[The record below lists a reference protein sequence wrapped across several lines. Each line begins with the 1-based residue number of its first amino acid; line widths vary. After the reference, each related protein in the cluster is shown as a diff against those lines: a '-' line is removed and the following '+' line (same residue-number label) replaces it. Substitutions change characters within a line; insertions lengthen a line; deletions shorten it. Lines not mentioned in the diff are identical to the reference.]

1 MTYTDV
7 IILIP
12 CHSLE
17 DFPSDLG
24 ESAAAGLLNA
34 FAVAFHPAILH
45 KMPQL
50 PRWHRADD
58 PPHAQSGQ
66 LVIIPESAT
75 SWLPHEWVQ
84 KAREAEA
91 IVLDSIADRE
101 ELLQAALLPLDLAP
115 ESSGMKN
122 LVCDC
127 LALGTCWLSVELL
140 TRHMRNFGNVDEI
153 RFQNRVIGTARA
165 IIAQDQETAEAH
177 LKAAFEVLLE
187 AREQFYPV
195 DCYLIDLC
203 LLIPDVVNEE
213 FATQIRT
220 TKAWNL
226 LISGTDLQT
235 LAAQHPGVADDL
247 RAAVAEHRICVIGAE
262 QQDSSVPMVP
272 MASWLH
278 QLLTGQ
284 ETFRRILGEA
294 PRVWG
299 RRRFGLSP
307 VWPQILQQL
316 GYVGA
321 MHVAIDDGIYPD
333 AEHSR
338 MRWQGNDGTILEAFS
353 RIPLSAD
360 GAATYLRAPQRLAE
374 SMDNDHVAAICFAR
388 WPEVKTPWLEDW
400 RRAQQY
406 APVLGKFITF
416 DQLFTAS
423 GSPGRISAHPAG
435 DYFAPFLLQHVARRE
450 ADPLSR
456 YADHVLRSQRF
467 SQALWCQS
475 LSRLLLRQPL
485 HDAETKQLRQ
495 ELEQAG
501 PDGSRD
507 KPTDTIEAR
516 LSAFEVE
523 AARQLSRVLLHGAG
537 TAPGVM
543 VLNPQRCGRRIR
555 VPWPVG
561 TAFPAITDTVK
572 GIEPARGDQP
582 AEVLVDVPGFGFVW
596 LPHGGPMTPPA
607 VKRSSLRPRMPTDEW
622 TVFNERFEVSLNEET
637 GGIGQ
642 VRHPLKRQNRFSQL
656 VSFRYPRER
665 QIPGREGQPSTK
677 SQYAETRC
685 TGHRLVQ
692 ELGAIQEYATQG
704 EIVDQLTGQVLAGF
718 EQITR
723 LHRYR
728 PVIDIDVTLSNV
740 VMPDGDPWNNYFCLR
755 WAWESSAAAVTRC
768 LVDEASEVGGD
779 RFETTEYI
787 EIADD
792 AERLT
797 IIPHGLPFHRKT
809 GTRMLDSLLIVHG
822 ESRRQFRFSVAVD
835 QSYPLEAAREATLPA
850 LIVPTEHGPP
860 RGGTAGWL
868 MHIDARGVEWLDMLD
883 LPPRE
888 DPASTATG
896 FVLRVLETEG
906 RARAARIR
914 LFQSPIAAVK
924 RSLGGQTVT
933 ALVLEGDAVICDLR
947 AYELAEIELR
957 F

>member
-24 ESAAAGLLNA
+24 ESASAGLLNA

-58 PPHAQSGQ
+58 PPHPQVGQ
-66 LVIIPESAT
+66 LVIVPESAV
-75 SWLPHEWVQ
+75 SWLPHDWVSR
-84 KAREAEA
+84 AREAEVV
-91 IVLDSIADRE
+91 VLESISDRE
-101 ELLQAALLPLDLAP
+101 ELLQAALLPLDLP
-115 ESSGMKN
+115 SGSPLFSD
-122 LVCDC
+122 LVRDC

-165 IIAQDQETAEAH
+165 ILANDRETAEAH
-177 LKAAFEVLLE
+177 LKAAFEILLE

-195 DCYLIDLC
+195 DSYLIDLC

-213 FATQIRT
+213 FESQVRATQG
-220 TKAWNL
+220 WNL
-226 LISGTDLQT
+226 LVSGTDLET
-235 LAAQHPGVADDL
+235 IATQHPSIAADI

-262 QQDSSVPMVP
+262 QQDSSVPILP
-272 MASWLH
+272 MSSWLY
-278 QLLTGQ
+278 QLHTGQ
-284 ETFRRILGEA
+284 QTFRQILGET
-294 PRVWG
+294 PKVWG

-316 GYVGA
+316 GYVGG

-333 AEHSR
+333 TEHSR
-338 MRWQGNDGTILEAFS
+338 MRWQGNDGTLLESFS
-353 RIPLSAD
+353 RIPLAAD
-360 GAATYLRAPQRLAE
+360 GAATFLRAPQRLAE

-388 WPEVKTPWLEDW
+388 WPEVKTPWLDDW
-400 RRAQQY
+400 RRAQSY

-416 DQLFTAS
+416 DRLFTVA

-450 ADPLSR
+450 TNPLSR

-467 SQALWCQS
+467 TQAQWCLS
-475 LSRLLLRQPL
+475 LSRLLQQKSVQ
-485 HDAETKQLRQ
+485 DENATQLRQ
-495 ELEQAG
+495 QIEQAG
-501 PDGSRD
+501 PDGPRD
-507 KPTDTIEAR
+507 SDAESIETQ
-516 LSAFEVE
+516 LSQFERDS
-523 AARQLSRVLLHGAG
+523 ARQLSQMLLHGAG
-537 TAPGVM
+537 SSPGLM
-543 VLNPQRCGRRIR
+543 VLNPQRCGRRLR
-555 VPWPVG
+555 VPWPSGAPYPSVTG
-561 TAFPAITDTVK
+561 VVK
-572 GIEPARGDQP
+572 GVEAAIGNEPGD
-582 AEVLVDVPGFGFVW
+582 VIVDVPGFGFVW
-596 LPHGGPMTPPA
+596 LPTSGPATAPPA
-607 VKRSSLRPRMPTDEW
+607 KRSTLRPRMPNDEW
-622 TVFNERFEVSLNEET
+622 TLFNERFEVSLNDET

-642 VRHPLKRQNRFSQL
+642 VRHPQKRQNRVSQL

-665 QIPGREGQPSTK
+665 QIPGKEGQPPTK

-685 TGHRLVQ
+685 TGHQLLREQ
-692 ELGAIQEYATQG
+692 GAIQEFATQG
-704 EIVDQLTGQVLAGF
+704 EIVDQLTGQVLARF
-718 EQITR
+718 QQTTR

-728 PVIDIDVTLSNV
+728 PVIDIDVTLTDV
-740 VMPDGDPWNNYFCLR
+740 VVPDGDPWNNYFCLR
-755 WAWESSAAAVTRC
+755 FAWDSSTAAVTRC

-787 EIADD
+787 EIADE

-797 IIPHGLPFHRKT
+797 IIPYGMPFHRKT
-809 GTRMLDSLLIVHG
+809 GPRMLDSLLIVHG
-822 ESRRQFRFSVAVD
+822 ESRRDFRVSIAVD

-850 LIVPTEHGPP
+850 LIVPTEQGPP
-860 RGGTAGWL
+860 RGGAAGWL
-868 MHIDARGVEWLDMLD
+868 MHIDARGVELLDLLD
-883 LPPRE
+883 LPPSE
-888 DPASTATG
+888 DPERVATG
-896 FVLRVLETEG
+896 FVLRLLETEG
-906 RARAARIR
+906 RPRTARIR
-914 LFQSPIAAVK
+914 LFRSPISAGK
-924 RSLGGQTVT
+924 RSLSGQTLT
-933 ALVLEGDAVICDLR
+933 PLVLEKDAVICELR